1 MSKYDVRNPRA
12 AQGLTEEPRVSTRVF
27 LTEDKEHGFLIEL
40 VFLILAIIAALC
52 GAVLRTCEA
61 VDERARRAFGKLKSL
76 KKRE

>member
-12 AQGLTEEPRVSTRVF
+12 AQG

-76 KKRE
+76 KNR